1 MSLSGKCDKLMSNLF
16 CPEMPDLWFYPLP
29 LVGEKRSEHR
39 GCCVAVRLAQLDSRV
54 PVCAVPVLT

>member
-29 LVGEKRSEHR
+29 LVGEKRSEIKGGTDH
-39 GCCVAVRLAQLDSRV
+39 AVSYKNV
-54 PVCAVPVLT
+54 SFYSE